1 MVIIET
7 TDTDME
13 IIEATH
19 QEKLEI
25 IKQQEQQ
32 IYRLEIENITLKKV
46 VKQLRDAMDTIR
58 EEMGRGVGIRESG
71 LMIFKNKHPLVSTTS
86 CISD

>member
-7 TDTDME
+7 TTDME
-13 IIEATH
+13 IIEITH

-25 IKQQEQQ
+25 IRQQEQQ
-32 IYRLEIENITLKKV
+32 IYRLEIENMGLRKV

-58 EEMGRGVGIRESG
+58 EEMSRGVGIRESE
-71 LMIFKNKHPLVSTTS
+71 LMIFKNKHPLVPTTS
-86 CISD
+86 CVSD